1 MPFLVAQV
9 RDLSPFSTRICELL
23 LSADPDIVAIVQ
35 FGSSV
40 YAPESAIDMDLLII
54 TRQRKDYG
62 VYLDATVD
70 FPFPIDVIPKQMDS
84 KMGRDIAAGIKAWS
98 RLLYGDEDI
107 VERMVKDMPVPTYDE
122 ARILLNNADMD
133 LQIASTTTNPI
144 LQEGRYRTAFN
155 ALFDCARLAAMA
167 FLNTDQTRWG
177 RLRGQLPP
185 PFNERFRQIID
196 ILHVDYF
203 YERVLPANIEAE
215 YQRWRATVL
224 QFINDLENET

>member
-9 RDLSPFSTRICELL
+9 RDLSSFSTRICELL